1 MDNWRTY
8 AVDRLGIPAITMT
21 DGPHGVRSTHMPGRL
36 DRPATAMPTGIALA
50 STWNPALIER
60 VGATL
65 GAETRALGC
74 DVLLGPCINIV
85 RSPLNGR
92 NFETYSEDPFLAGE
106 IAVAWV
112 TGLQSQKVGAS
123 LKHFA
128 CNNQEYERMR
138 GNSVVDERTLREIYL
153 PAFEKTV
160 KTAQPWTVM
169 CSYNRLNGTY
179 ASQNRTLLTTILREE
194 WGFEGMVVSDW
205 TAVHSTFDA
214 VQAGLD
220 LEMPGPARWFGS
232 LLLEGVKY
240 WAVEEAVVDE
250 AARRVLRLVAQV
262 GKLDDAATLPAGAW
276 DTPAHRALA
285 REAAEE
291 AVILLKNEGGLLPL
305 EAKALKTV
313 AVIGPNAAEAV
324 ISGGGS
330 SIVDPPYKVSILEGL
345 QASLGHGV
353 TILHEPGCSNQGEDA
368 GDEAGIQRA
377 VVAAQKADVAIV
389 CIGNPLLHETEG
401 GDRPNMELPGRQ
413 AELARRVAAV
423 NPKTVVVLTAGAPV
437 SMPWLAQVPALV
449 HGLYTG
455 QEGGNAVAAI
465 LLGEV
470 NPSGKLT
477 ETLPVKLEDN
487 PAYLNYPGGRDVRY
501 GEGIFVGYRYYEKKG
516 VEPLFPFGHGL
527 SYTPFEYSDLKVES
541 SGKIGA
547 PVSVSLRVK
556 NSGTR
561 AGKEV
566 VQLYVRDVQSSVLR
580 PVKELKGFA
589 KLALQPGES
598 REAAFILDE
607 RAFAFYSPE
616 RHAWVVEPG
625 EFEVLAGSSSRDIR
639 LAAKLVLK

>member
-1 MDNWRTY
+1 
-8 AVDRLGIPAITMT
+8 
-21 DGPHGVRSTHMPGRL
+21 
-36 DRPATAMPTGIALA
+36 
-50 STWNPALIER
+50 
-60 VGATL
+60 
-65 GAETRALGC
+65 
-74 DVLLGPCINIV
+74 
-85 RSPLNGR
+85 
-92 NFETYSEDPFLAGE
+92 
-106 IAVAWV
+106 
-112 TGLQSQKVGAS
+112 
-123 LKHFA
+123 
-128 CNNQEYERMR
+128 
-138 GNSVVDERTLREIYL
+138 
-153 PAFEKTV
+153 
-160 KTAQPWTVM
+160 
-169 CSYNRLNGTY
+169 
-179 ASQNRTLLTTILREE
+179 
-194 WGFEGMVVSDW
+194 
-205 TAVHSTFDA
+205 
-214 VQAGLD
+214 
-220 LEMPGPARWFGS
+220 
-232 LLLEGVKY
+232 
-240 WAVEEAVVDE
+240 
-250 AARRVLRLVAQV
+250 
-262 GKLDDAATLPAGAW
+262 
-276 DTPAHRALA
+276 
-285 REAAEE
+285 
-291 AVILLKNEGGLLPL
+291 
-305 EAKALKTV
+305 
-313 AVIGPNAAEAV
+313 
-324 ISGGGS
+324 
-330 SIVDPPYKVSILEGL
+330 L